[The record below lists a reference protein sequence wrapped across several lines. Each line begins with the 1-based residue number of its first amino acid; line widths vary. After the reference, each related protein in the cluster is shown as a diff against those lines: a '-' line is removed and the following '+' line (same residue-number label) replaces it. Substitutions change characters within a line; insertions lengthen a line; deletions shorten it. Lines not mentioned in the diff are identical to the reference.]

1 MLDTKKSVTADLEHS
16 RQTRW
21 LLGLVLAMAIVVSAL
36 EFTSSDKYSSLDE
49 LLADEIPEDMEFVP
63 NVESDDEL
71 EQLKPQ
77 ASNIAEE
84 LVEVNDAQNEVA
96 DDTPP
101 LPPIEISLE
110 VDPSIDDIVL
120 TEQPVE
126 VSQQQDDVVPLRL
139 LERIPQF
146 PGGGQLLM
154 KWLTKNLKY
163 PESARRQNI
172 QGTVVASFVINA
184 DGTVFDPKI
193 IKSVEPSLDREV
205 LKTIRMMPRWEP
217 GIYKEEPCRTVV
229 HLPVE
234 FKI

>member
-63 NVESDDEL
+63 TVESDDEL

-126 VSQQQDDVVPLRL
+126 VSQALH
-139 LERIPQF
+139 F
-146 PGGGQLLM
+146 P
-154 KWLTKNLKY
+154 Y
-163 PESARRQNI
+163 SD
-172 QGTVVASFVINA
+172 F
-184 DGTVFDPKI
+184 
-193 IKSVEPSLDREV
+193 
-205 LKTIRMMPRWEP
+205 
-217 GIYKEEPCRTVV
+217 
-229 HLPVE
+229 H
-234 FKI
+234 